1 MEKKLKVKEEK
12 DLTYHHPQLTYSYG
26 LRRVPKEVSDING
39 RRNPLFVVV
48 KTEMVAGKVVKEEV
62 IGQPQ
67 NRPIAVEL
75 LLQIVDNDPW
85 GADEEARPRT
95 KEEKEALKDR
105 L

>member
-1 MEKKLKVKEEK
+1 MEKKPKVKEEK
-12 DLTYHHPQLTYSYG
+12 VFTYHHPQLTYSYG

-48 KTEMVAGKVVKEEV
+48 KTEMAGGKVVKEEV

-75 LLQIVDNDPW
+75 LLQLVDNDPW

-95 KEEKEALKDR
+95 KEEKERASL
-105 L
+105 